1 LTIRS
6 RFCVQ
11 TADAAFRDFL
21 KGRVRR
27 LPDRIPAF
35 PVYLFDIDGTLLDS
49 AADICGA
56 VQQVISAAGTPP
68 IRPTD
73 FDYLKGFIGLHLHD
87 CFSAVFPEFTLEQ
100 REKLIAD
107 YRSTY
112 LGRGHLQTR
121 VYPGVVEGLTQLG
134 GRKST
139 ATTKGTPTTRAILG
153 QFGLLPF
160 FDSVQGTDGFPCKP
174 APDVILT
181 ALAALGAKAEEC
193 LMVGDSPADVT
204 AAHAAGVKVCVT
216 TYGYGDQEELARAK
230 PDYWIS
236 DLRQLCNGRSH
247 I

>member
-1 LTIRS
+1 MAGAGS
-6 RFCVQ
+6 RVFP
-11 TADAAFRDFL
+11 
-21 KGRVRR
+21 KGRAPL
-27 LPDRIPAF
+27 LPDRIPGF

-56 VQQVISAAGTPP
+56 VQQVISTAGSPP
-68 IRPTD
+68 ARSTG
-73 FDYLKGFIGLHLHD
+73 FAYLKSFIGLHLHA
-87 CFSAVFPEFTLEQ
+87 CFSEVFPEFTLEQ

-121 VYPGVVEGLTQLG
+121 VYPGVAEGLAELG

-139 ATTKGTPTTRAILG
+139 ATTKGTPTTRAVLD

-181 ALAALGAKAEEC
+181 ALAALEAKPGDC
-193 LMVGDSPADVT
+193 LMVGDSPADV
-204 AAHAAGVKVCVT
+204 AAARAAGVKICVV
-216 TYGYGDQEELARAK
+216 TYGYGNPRELATAN

-236 DLRQLCNGRSH
+236 DLRELV
-247 I
+247 